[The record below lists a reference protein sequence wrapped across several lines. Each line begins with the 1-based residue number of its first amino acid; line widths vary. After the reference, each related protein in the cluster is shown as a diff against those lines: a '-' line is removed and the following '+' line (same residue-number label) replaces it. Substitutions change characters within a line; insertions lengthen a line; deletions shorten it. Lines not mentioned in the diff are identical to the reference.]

1 MTPPLVPL
9 AQLGQWLKQTGYS
22 FVTPTPATHARVNAR
37 DSSRESRSV
46 EDVFGWSR
54 PFRKSLL
61 PGHVIELLQ
70 QAGALEPQG
79 ALLRSK
85 VRFSTL
91 GDRLFVHSA
100 FPTLDPDAV
109 FFGPDTYRFASLIRN
124 TLATQPAVR
133 AARILDV
140 GCGSGA
146 GGIVA
151 LGASFEPIK
160 LILTDVNPKALL
172 YAEVNATLAGV
183 EASFRQGDLFA
194 DIDER
199 VDLIVANPPY
209 LVDPEARLYRHGG
222 GELGSLLSL
231 RIVRECQ
238 DHLAPGGRLI
248 LYTGSPIIRGR
259 DLLREAIEEATR
271 DAPLACTYSELD
283 PDVFGE
289 ELAMPA
295 YAEADRIAAVAIVL
309 TSTRTRF
316 DVAGPGARS
325 EEAPPPIPGSIMPG
339 QI

>member
-1 MTPPLVPL
+1 MTSPIVPL
-9 AQLGQWLKQTGYS
+9 AQLGQWLKQTGYR

-37 DSSRESRSV
+37 NSSRESRSV

-54 PFRKSLL
+54 PFRTSLL
-61 PGHVIELLQ
+61 PGNVIELLQ
-70 QAGALEPQG
+70 QACALEPQG
-79 ALLRSK
+79 ELCRSRI
-85 VRFSTL
+85 RFSTL

-100 FPTLDPDAV
+100 FPTLDPDTV

-124 TLATQPAVR
+124 TLAVKPTSR

-146 GGIVA
+146 GGIIA
-151 LGASFEPIK
+151 LDASVEPIE

-183 EASFRQGDLFA
+183 EASFRRCDLFA
-194 DIDER
+194 GIDEP

-222 GELGSLLSL
+222 GELGSLLSV
-231 RIVRECQ
+231 RIVREGQ
-238 DHLAPGGRLI
+238 HHLAPGGRLI

-271 DAPLACTYSELD
+271 GAPVTYTYSELD

-295 YAEADRIAAVAIVL
+295 YAEADRIAAVAVVL
-309 TSTRTRF
+309 TSTRARF
-316 DVAGPGARS
+316 EIAGPGARS
-325 EEAPPPIPGSIMPG
+325 EEAPSPIAESIRPGMI
-339 QI
+339 